1 MQYIKKKGLNT
12 NPKAMFREDLCN
24 TLRTWR
30 EAGDRIVLMIDANKN
45 VTDHILAGML
55 AELSLQEAIHMR
67 TEGPGPN
74 THVRGSEAIDG
85 IYVSSEIEV
94 TGVS

>member
-1 MQYIKKKGLNT
+1 MRYIKKKGLKT

-30 EAGDRIVLMIDANKN
+30 KAGDRIVLMIDANEN
-45 VTDHILAGML
+45 VADHIQAGML
-55 AELSLQEAIHMR
+55 AELGLQEAIHMR

-74 THVRGSEAIDG
+74 THVR
-85 IYVSSEIEV
+85 
-94 TGVS
+94 